1 MIGSLGFDMSLVQRS
16 RGGDALWHSAY
27 VCGGAARLADG
38 SVVDFSKRNDVI
50 ASFIVKPEGTPAWA
64 ADCAQLWRRAVAAEK
79 RADAQEARL
88 FELTIPRALP
98 RKHWVKL
105 GRHVARTLADHGMVV
120 QVGIHCPLAS
130 DDDIN
135 PHIHFVATMRE
146 IVDGEFSR
154 KKARHWNK
162 IFHGNAK
169 AVRRQIAAIVN
180 EFCRNAGVDYQV
192 DPRSNAER
200 GLPPA
205 EIRLPHWHILHYK
218 RTGQKTRA
226 MEQRDEERAAR
237 ADVARLEAECRQLER
252 ELEAARA
259 DASAQEIAST
269 ARPPVARALPHLR
282 LARPHLGAAF
292 YREPLTLLEFPVDR
306 PKIQVV
312 PDLTDLHKDL
322 RGRLA
327 HNSERLRA
335 CALLRAFVAAD
346 NPDQMRN
353 VDRALRYCHGAV
365 TKALVRRFAV
375 APPRRQAADE
385 LDALDLMEALTELDP
400 AAWSDVELSRFEGDL
415 DTLTMPRGLL
425 WQPAASKRLPVLDRG
440 AHEDPTL

>member
-38 SVVDFSKRNDVI
+38 SVVDFSTRNDVI

-169 AVRRQIAAIVN
+169 AVRR
-180 EFCRNAGVDYQV
+180 R
-192 DPRSNAER
+192 
-200 GLPPA
+200 
-205 EIRLPHWHILHYK
+205 
-218 RTGQKTRA
+218 
-226 MEQRDEERAAR
+226 
-237 ADVARLEAECRQLER
+237 
-252 ELEAARA
+252 
-259 DASAQEIAST
+259 
-269 ARPPVARALPHLR
+269 
-282 LARPHLGAAF
+282 
-292 YREPLTLLEFPVDR
+292 
-306 PKIQVV
+306 
-312 PDLTDLHKDL
+312 
-322 RGRLA
+322 
-327 HNSERLRA
+327 
-335 CALLRAFVAAD
+335 
-346 NPDQMRN
+346 
-353 VDRALRYCHGAV
+353 
-365 TKALVRRFAV
+365 
-375 APPRRQAADE
+375 
-385 LDALDLMEALTELDP
+385 
-400 AAWSDVELSRFEGDL
+400 
-415 DTLTMPRGLL
+415 
-425 WQPAASKRLPVLDRG
+425 
-440 AHEDPTL
+440 

>member
-27 VCGGAARLADG
+27 VFGGTARLADG
-38 SVVDFSKRNDVI
+38 SVVDFSERNDVI
-50 ASFIVKPEGTPAWA
+50 ASFIVKPEGMPAWA
-64 ADCAQLWRRAVAAEK
+64 ADYAQLWKRAVAAEK

-98 RKHWVKL
+98 RKHWVTL

-130 DDDIN
+130 DGDIN
-135 PHIHFVATMRE
+135 PHIHFMATMRE
-146 IVDGEFSR
+146 IVDGEFAR

-169 AVRRQIAAIVN
+169 AFRHKMAEILN
-180 EFCRNAGVDYQV
+180 EFCRIAGVDYRV

-237 ADVARLEAECRQLER
+237 ANVARLEAECRQLER
-252 ELEAARA
+252 ELEAART
-259 DASAQEIAST
+259 DASAEEIASA
-269 ARPPVARALPHLR
+269 ARPQVARALPQPR
-282 LARPHLGAAF
+282 AIRPDQNAAF
-292 YREPLTLLEFPVDR
+292 NREPLRLVEFPMDR
-306 PKIQVV
+306 PKIQFAPAPIGLQEEV
-312 PDLTDLHKDL
+312 HS
-322 RGRLA
+322 RLA
-327 HNSERLRA
+327 RNSKRLRA
-335 CALLRAFVAAD
+335 CALLRVFVAAD
-346 NPDQMRN
+346 NPNQARN
-353 VDRALRYCHGAV
+353 VDRAIQYCHSAV
-365 TKALVRRFAV
+365 TKALVRQFAN
-375 APPRRQAADE
+375 APSRHQAAEE
-385 LDALDLMEALTELDP
+385 LQALDLLEALTELD
-400 AAWSDVELSRFEGDL
+400 AVAWSDVELSRFENDL
-415 DTLTMPRGLL
+415 DALIIPYGLL
-425 WQPAASKRLPVLDRG
+425 WQAKASKHLRGLDRG
-440 AHEDPTL
+440 AHQNPTI